1 MASQKRLRNDQCP
14 NEEENE
20 DVRRMR
26 QLHEERK
33 RAAAATRTVDITEY
47 YNANPDVPSSSDA
60 MQQQDSTSKVF
71 AFSHPVVEAEPL
83 NMALQN
89 TQSSNKLMVKACV
102 KTKLFSRL
110 KFFKKEIHGLYDLR
124 PNSVCALIIANCNVT
139 PEQAD
144 KYWWSDMRKVVIN
157 THTDRRNNVIK
168 NIRLRFWGTY
178 TKNVLL

>member
-26 QLHEERK
+26 QLHEERM
-33 RAAAATRTVDITEY
+33 RAAAAKRTVDITEY

-60 MQQQDSTSKVF
+60 MQQQNSTSNVLF
-71 AFSHPVVEAEPL
+71 AFTHPVEEEPL

-89 TQSSNKLMVKACV
+89 TESSNKLMVKACV

-110 KFFKKEIHGLYDLR
+110 KFFKKEIHGLSARSNNLPILPKCHPSLWDI
-124 PNSVCALIIANCNVT
+124 VAFAT
-139 PEQAD
+139 P
-144 KYWWSDMRKVVIN
+144 
-157 THTDRRNNVIK
+157 K
-168 NIRLRFWGTY
+168 N
-178 TKNVLL
+178 

>member
-1 MASQKRLRNDQCP
+1 MTSQKRSRDDPFP

-20 DVRRMR
+20 DVRKMR
-26 QLHEERK
+26 QLHEARLLASAAK
-33 RAAAATRTVDITEY
+33 RSVDVSAY
-47 YNANPDVPSSSDA
+47 YNANPDITSSSPTV
-60 MQQQDSTSKVF
+60 QQKDSASNVF
-71 AFSHPVVEAEPL
+71 AFSHPIVEEPL

-89 TQSSNKLMVKACV
+89 TESSNKLMVKACV

-144 KYWWSDMRKVVIN
+144 KYWW
-157 THTDRRNNVIK
+157 
-168 NIRLRFWGTY
+168 G
-178 TKNVLL
+178 

>member
-1 MASQKRLRNDQCP
+1 MTSQRRSRDDPFP

-20 DVRRMR
+20 DVRKMR
-26 QLHEERK
+26 QLHEARLLASAAK
-33 RAAAATRTVDITEY
+33 RSVDVSAY
-47 YNANPDVPSSSDA
+47 YNANPDITSSSPTV
-60 MQQQDSTSKVF
+60 QQKDSASNVF
-71 AFSHPVVEAEPL
+71 AFSHPIVEEPL

-89 TQSSNKLMVKACV
+89 TESSNKLMVKACV

-144 KYWWSDMRKVVIN
+144 KYWWGDMRKVVIN

-168 NIRLRFWGTY
+168 NIRLRFWGT
-178 TKNVLL
+178 